1 MIVHNNILIVVFA
14 ITSLV
19 SCSSNQFDRYEHFP
33 KNDYLI
39 AEKLYLDT
47 ALLRYPFRIQIK
59 DSIAIVMDLHPK
71 EYYFHVYSY
80 PKFCYILSFGRLGD
94 APNELLS
101 ADNFNYINNDSIWV
115 LDANKMQMS
124 RWGIS
129 NNNKYFEQK
138 EALKLNRDLIRTLD
152 FELYTDS
159 LFIVPS
165 YTGKYR
171 YATIQNDG
179 QIINTMSTFPTE
191 QNSITEDNLAL
202 AQAWRSFIDF
212 NSKKGILALVTQ
224 LGEVIE
230 IYNLQNNTHKVLY
243 GPNGEPNFEI
253 SNGYGIPTGIMG
265 FSDVQVTDKYIYAVF
280 HGHSF
285 KEIANRIKKGAPSI
299 DGGKYIYVFSLTGE
313 PVCSYTLD
321 RYIYGI
327 DVNEEKGIITA
338 VDVNSD
344 EPIVQFKI

>member
-1 MIVHNNILIVVFA
+1 
-14 ITSLV
+14 
-19 SCSSNQFDRYEHFP
+19 
-33 KNDYLI
+33 
-39 AEKLYLDT
+39 
-47 ALLRYPFRIQIK
+47 
-59 DSIAIVMDLHPK
+59 
-71 EYYFHVYSY
+71 
-80 PKFCYILSFGRLGD
+80 
-94 APNELLS
+94 
-101 ADNFNYINNDSIWV
+101 
-115 LDANKMQMS
+115 MS